1 MNSCDKAPMATI
13 RLPPDFKEFLRLL
26 NSNAVE
32 YLLIGGYAVG
42 YYGYPRPTG
51 DMNVWIATTPD
62 NARRV
67 VDALREFGFDC
78 PVENLLREN
87 EVIRMGVPPF
97 RLEIL
102 TTISGVD
109 FSACYARRLQ
119 MLLDDVQV
127 SLISLSDL
135 KVNKR
140 ASGRSKDVADLE
152 NLP

>member
-1 MNSCDKAPMATI
+1 
-13 RLPPDFKEFLRLL
+13 LL

-51 DMNVWIATTPD
+51 DMDVWIATTAD

-67 VDALREFGFDC
+67 VDALGEFGFDC

-97 RLEIL
+97 RVQIL

-119 MLLDDVQV
+119 VLLDDVQV